1 MKILKIIN
9 NIPAPWRF
17 LFVVIL
23 LYLIILIFNYELF
36 ASSIIYCGT
45 ILGGVLQAFIIV
57 FVLMVASDYFITP
70 QFITKYLDKNILVK
84 WSMVV
89 MGGIISSGPIYMWYP
104 LLGDLRG
111 KVLNDGM
118 VACFLYNR
126 AIKIPL
132 LPVALLYFSW
142 LYLLILGLTMIIA
155 SIFQGVLINYLQR
168 SKDEN
173 CYS

>member
-1 MKILKIIN
+1 MKISKTIY
-9 NIPAPWRF
+9 NIPESWRF
-17 LFVVIL
+17 LIL
-23 LYLIILIFNYELF
+23 VFIIYLIILIFNYELF
-36 ASSIIYCGT
+36 VSSVIYCGT
-45 ILGGVLQAFIIV
+45 ILGGVLQAFVIV
-57 FVLMVASDYFITP
+57 FILMVLSDYFITP

-132 LPVALLYFSW
+132 LPMALIYFSW
-142 LYLLILGLTMIIA
+142 RYLLILGVVMIFA
-155 SIFQGVLINYLQR
+155 SIFQGILINNLLGR
-168 SKDEN
+168 KR
-173 CYS
+173 